1 MNIEIFF
8 HDLTEEMQQK
18 LLDAGYDDNLANVL
32 PIFEFDPD
40 WADDEDEEE

>member
-18 LLDAGYDDNLANVL
+18 LLDAGYDDNLADVL
-32 PIFEFDPD
+32 PIHIFSIKDMEE
-40 WADDEDEEE
+40 EDEEE